1 MSFNT
6 DKKIEKEPFDGGYDE
21 NGNEVKAEFGM
32 DEEYVKASNVTAA
45 DLQAN
50 LVNNSIPIQ
59 IEIEPG
65 SSLEGAFDELQ
76 KRKQDGHVY
85 IAKFNGKT
93 INSNMSLDEIYMTVT
108 GTDKKDFIKRFV
120 LLVEDKCTKNIQ
132 EMLDEYE
139 IEEEYVKASN
149 VTAAD
154 LQANLAKN
162 SIQIEIE
169 LNGGCSLEQAFDEF
183 QQRKQDGRV
192 YIAKFNG
199 KTINSNMSLD
209 EIYMT
214 VNGLNQDDFD
224 IETAMEKYEHER
236 ELANRRIINLFTIQK
251 YLNYDLTDEQK
262 VIFRKMYPKISNSV
276 ESIYGGQEV
285 VFVLK
290 MLIALK
296 NHDLTYVQ
304 NKIEKEN
311 FSGAAYNYVI
321 QALKLF
327 GVEI

>member
-1 MSFNT
+1 MSLHT
-6 DKKIEKEPFDGGYDE
+6 DTKIEKEPFDDGYDE
-21 NGNEVKAEFGM
+21 IGM
-32 DEEYVKASNVTAA
+32 EEEYVKASNVTAD

-50 LVNNSIPIQ
+50 LVNNSIQIE

-93 INSNMSLDEIYMTVT
+93 INSDMSLDEIYMTVT
-108 GTDKKDFIKRFV
+108 GTGKKDFIKRFV
-120 LLVEDKCTKNIQ
+120 LLIEDKCAKNP
-132 EMLDEYE
+132 DEYE

-149 VTAAD
+149 VTVAD

-183 QQRKQDGRV
+183 QKCKQDGRV
-192 YIAKFNG
+192 YVARFNG
-199 KTINSNMSLD
+199 KTINSDMSLD

-214 VNGLNQDDFD
+214 VNGLSKDDFD
-224 IETAMEKYEHER
+224 IETAMKQYEQER
-236 ELANRRIINLFTIQK
+236 ELANSKIFNLFAIQK

-262 VIFRKMYPKISNSV
+262 VIFRKMYPKISKSV
-276 ESIYGGQEV
+276 ESIYGGKEV

-296 NHDLTYVQ
+296 NHDLNYVKE
-304 NKIEKEN
+304 KIEKEN

-321 QALKLF
+321 QTLKLF